1 MKEIAQNLFEI
12 KFYSLEM
19 VKLNQ
24 RPSSKVNGD
33 YRSEP
38 KVVERERK
46 REFNDDSK
54 ILATLLIN
62 ILSTISTIQTR
73 DRLVGSIG
81 LIMVPLISMK
91 VLIFRFFF
99 LFKKIM
105 IGSQLILE

>member
-1 MKEIAQNLFEI
+1 
-12 KFYSLEM
+12 M

-24 RPSSKVNGD
+24 RPSGKVSGD
-33 YRSEP
+33 YISEP

-54 ILATLLIN
+54 ILATLLNN

-73 DRLVGSIG
+73 DWLIGSIG

-91 VLIFRFFF
+91 VLTFRFFF
-99 LFKKIM
+99 FFCLKK
-105 IGSQLILE
+105 